1 MELAAHGSVF
11 NVGKPY
17 VARIVGTDPT
27 FGLAREFLA
36 GYRDASNSG
45 RTWWYRVDV
54 TQPGL
59 YEVQHSGRKGPKREY
74 YVVRVGD
81 DGKLVGEP
89 IEREKAIEMA
99 RGM

>member
-1 MELAAHGSVF
+1 MQLGAHGSVF
-11 NVGKPY
+11 EVGKPY
-17 VARIVGTDPT
+17 VARIVGTDPK

-54 TQPGL
+54 TLPGL

-74 YVVRVGD
+74 YVVRVDGD
-81 DGKLVGEP
+81 NKLVCDE
-89 IEREKAIEMA
+89 IDREQAMEMA